1 MQINPDKYEK
11 QGININYLANYE
23 NSITFIEVLKI
34 IMCIKILDGI
44 IVEKKS
50 IQQIK

>member
-34 IMCIKILDGI
+34 ILELFSKLKLIL
-44 IVEKKS
+44 
-50 IQQIK
+50 

>member
-34 IMCIKILDGI
+34 IIIELFSKLKLIL
-44 IVEKKS
+44 
-50 IQQIK
+50 